1 MKLWGGRFTEDTAPE
16 VDRFNASI
24 GFDRRLWREDIAG
37 SMAHAAML
45 CECGILSAEDY
56 RQITDGLTAI
66 AAEIAEDKFPFSIAR
81 EDIHM
86 NIESALTERIGEA
99 GKRLHTAR
107 SRNDQVALDMHLY
120 MRRVIV
126 ETGAALLDLL
136 RELAELAAR
145 YQDVILPGYT
155 HLQRA
160 QPILLGHHLLAY
172 FGMFSRDFH
181 RLQGCWDGA
190 DLQPLGAGALAGT
203 TYPTQPARTAE
214 LLQFG
219 ALYENSLDAVSDR
232 DYLLEYLSMAAITM
246 MHLSRLS
253 EEIILWASSEYR
265 FIELS
270 DAYSTGSSIMPQKK
284 NPDISELVRG
294 KTGRVYGHLI
304 ALATTLKG
312 LPLAYN
318 KDMQED
324 KEGVFDTIDTLLF
337 SLRVYRGLLR
347 TLTVNRERMRAVLDD
362 DFSNATDMADY
373 LVRKGLAFREAHRV
387 VGEAVHYAITQGKVL
402 TDLTADE
409 LAALSPLLT
418 PDVRETISVEA
429 CITARN
435 SHGGTAPAQ
444 VARQLD
450 AARERLTAYD
460 TIQKER
466 AARAALPKIEK

>member
-1 MKLWGGRFTEDTAPE
+1 MKLWGGRFTEETAPE

-24 GFDRRLWREDIAG
+24 TFDRRLWREDIAG
-37 SMAHAAML
+37 SMAHATML
-45 CECGILSAEDY
+45 CECGILPEED
-56 RQITDGLTAI
+56 RDQIVAGLKAI
-66 AAEIAEDKFPFSIAR
+66 AADIEADAFPFSVAL

-86 NIESALTERIGEA
+86 NIESVLTERIGEA

-107 SRNDQVALDMHLY
+107 SRNDQVATDMHLY

-126 ETGAALLDLL
+126 ETGEALLALL
-136 RELAELAAR
+136 GEIAALAAR
-145 YQDVILPGYT
+145 YHDVILPGYT

-172 FGMFSRDFH
+172 FGMLARDFR
-181 RLQGCWDGA
+181 RLEGCWQGA
-190 DLQPLGAGALAGT
+190 DISPLGAGALAGT
-203 TYPTQPARTAE
+203 TYPTRPERTAE
-214 LLQFG
+214 LLGFG
-219 ALYENSLDAVSDR
+219 AVYGNSMDAVSDR

-265 FIELS
+265 FVELS

-337 SLRVYRGLLR
+337 SLRVYRDLLR
-347 TLTVNRERMRAVLDD
+347 TMTVNRERMRAVLDD
-362 DFSNATDMADY
+362 DFSNATDMADW
-373 LVRKGLAFREAHRV
+373 LVRRGLPFREAHCV
-387 VGEAVHYAITQGKVL
+387 VGNAVHYAVTHDKVL
-402 TDLTADE
+402 ADLTAEE

-418 PDVRETISVEA
+418 PDVLEAISIEA
-429 CITARN
+429 CIAARS

-444 VARQLD
+444 IERQLT
-450 AARERLTAYD
+450 AAQDLLGQYAAVQDER
-460 TIQKER
+460 R
-466 AARAALPKIEK
+466 RHAALPEM